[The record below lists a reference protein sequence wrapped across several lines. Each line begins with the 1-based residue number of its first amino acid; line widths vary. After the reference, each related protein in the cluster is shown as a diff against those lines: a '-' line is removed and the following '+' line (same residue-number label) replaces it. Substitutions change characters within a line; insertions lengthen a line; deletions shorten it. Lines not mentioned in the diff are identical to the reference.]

1 MNKLYQSYYTHSEP
15 IVDYMVKKLCPE
27 KGLKFLEPSVGDG
40 VFISALHDLLPY
52 IELDAFDLNPTSIK
66 ELKNKYNHLP
76 NIKFKN
82 IDTLLDQDLEF
93 HSAFGGLYDRIIA
106 NPPYGAWQDY
116 EKRKLLKKRFKGL
129 YVKETYTLFL
139 YRCVE
144 LLKVN
149 GRLVFIIPDTFL
161 NLHMHSKLRE
171 YILKYTKIDEI
182 VIFPSSF
189 FPGVN
194 FGYSK
199 LCIISLKKCSSS
211 SECLSNEFVVRAG
224 FKNVENLIHPDGE
237 KKYLFSQKDVLENID
252 SALFISDDCNITSII
267 NNANTR
273 IGDIA
278 DCVTG
283 IYSGN
288 DKEYLYI
295 IDHNV
300 KNGKK
305 YRIIDPEKITTN
317 ISSLNGVDSEK
328 CFVPIVKGGAVRFIK
343 PNIWFLD
350 WSKEAVN
357 HYKTNKKARFQN
369 SSYYFKNGIGVP
381 MVSSSRITGALLENR
396 LFDQSIVG
404 IFPRNQD
411 NILYLLAFF
420 NTKICNQ
427 LIRTI
432 NPSANNP
439 ANYIKKIPFVKP
451 NKKVFNEINTITNSI
466 IDRLSLNTEE
476 DIEELVS
483 KLDELFELIYL
494 NAMERANNRLQG
506 TANSA
511 AVFQSQCPA

>member
-1 MNKLYQSYYTHSEP
+1 MNKLYQSYYTHSES

-27 KGLKFLEPSVGDG
+27 KGLRFLEPSVGDG
-40 VFISALHDLLPY
+40 VFISALHNLLPY
-52 IELDAFDLNPTSIK
+52 IELDAFDLNPDSIK
-66 ELKNKYNHLP
+66 ELKSKYKNYQ
-76 NIKFKN
+76 NINFKN

-93 HSAFGGLYDRIIA
+93 HSAFGGMYDRIIA

-139 YRCVE
+139 FRCVE
-144 LLKVN
+144 LLKAN

-171 YILKYTKIDEI
+171 YLLKNTKIDEI
-182 VIFPSSF
+182 AIFPSSF

-199 LCIISLKKCSSS
+199 LCIISLQKCSTSK
-211 SECLSNEFVVRAG
+211 ECLLNELVVRTG
-224 FKNVENLIHPDGE
+224 FNNVENLIHPDGE
-237 KKYLFSQKDVLENID
+237 KIFHFFQKDIFENID
-252 SALFISDDCNITSII
+252 SALFISDDTNITSII

-288 DKEYLYI
+288 DKEYLYVS
-295 IDHNV
+295 DHNV

-305 YRIIDPEKITTN
+305 YKIIDHTKIAQTS
-317 ISSLNGVDSEK
+317 SSLNGVDDEK
-328 CFVPIVKGGAVRFIK
+328 CFVPIVKGGAIRFIK
-343 PNIWFLD
+343 PNLWFLD
-350 WSKEAVN
+350 WSKEAVK
-357 HYKTNKKARFQN
+357 HYQTDKKARFQN
-369 SSYYFKNGIGVP
+369 SSYYFKDGIGVP
-381 MVSSSRITGALLENR
+381 MVSSSRITGALLNNR

-404 IFPRNQD
+404 IFPKNKD
-411 NILYLLAFF
+411 YILYLLAFF
-420 NTKICNQ
+420 NSKICNK

-451 NKKVFNEINTITNSI
+451 NKNIFDEVNMITSVI
-466 IDRLSLNTEE
+466 VDKIALNPKANIE
-476 DIEELVS
+476 DLIS
-483 KLDELFELIYL
+483 KLDELFESLYL
-494 NAMERANNRLQG
+494 NSVNRANNFFQQ
-506 TANSA
+506 TAKSRG
-511 AVFQSQCPA
+511 C